1 MFCAKVTR
9 DLMNEMGDVG
19 ADLRTT
25 MKAMVLIDIVPEEY
39 SDLMTSL
46 NLTRNLLPSAMQ

>member
-1 MFCAKVTR
+1 
-9 DLMNEMGDVG
+9 MNEMGDVG